1 MGKQIREA
9 VYFWWGKELMAV
21 RMKEYKQ
28 HIKVIIPQDTH
39 MWIDYSTVQDVGL
52 APWMFNLYIDPK
64 EEMPVGHRR
73 SAWLATLGAKLK
85 QHAATFKKYP
95 PKNIGL

>member
-1 MGKQIREA
+1 MKDREGL
-9 VYFWWGKELMAV
+9 YFWWEKELMAI
-21 RMKEYKQ
+21 RMKGYKQ

-39 MWIDYSTVQDVGL
+39 MWMDYSTVQDVGL

-73 SAWLATLGAKLK
+73 GAWLATLGAKLK
-85 QHAATFKKYP
+85 THAATFKKYP
-95 PKNIGL
+95 PKQIGL